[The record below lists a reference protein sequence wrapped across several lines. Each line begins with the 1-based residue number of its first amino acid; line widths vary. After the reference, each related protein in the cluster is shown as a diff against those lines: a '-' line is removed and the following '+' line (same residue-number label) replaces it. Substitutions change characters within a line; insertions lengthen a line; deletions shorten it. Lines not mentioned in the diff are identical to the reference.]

1 MAEIRK
7 AMKMKKSTTDT
18 KVTKVVAQRLD
29 TSPVSSK
36 DNKQDA
42 TFLKVKTTK
51 TKDHRNRNV
60 NFTINKLR

>member
-36 DNKQDA
+36 DNKQE
-42 TFLKVKTTK
+42 
-51 TKDHRNRNV
+51 
-60 NFTINKLR
+60 NKQKGKKKK